1 MKIVK
6 KDLKHDILSVI
17 PETQDDLWILEKMI
31 NKGDIISGYTLRT
44 IKISQGDKEIKT
56 QRKRILVKLVA
67 EKIEFSGDELRING
81 NIIESSEGDHSHHTF
96 EIAVNRKVTI
106 ERDWKKYELEKL
118 EKSKTKLPKVLILA
132 LDDSEA
138 SFAILSQKLENL
150 TTIYG
155 KTGKSMGEQD
165 NSQYYNE
172 LVKYITEKEF
182 EFLIIAGPGFAKEN
196 LMNLIKKKESEL
208 IGKITV
214 GSVSYPGEAGIQ
226 EILRRGIIE
235 KIVEES
241 SIGEQSKLIEEFF
254 SLLSSGDKI
263 MYGLEETK
271 KAIEMGAVKTL
282 LISDNLVKEN
292 EELMKLTEN
301 YGGSVKIID
310 SHHESGKRFLSFGGI
325 AAFLRYDI

>member
-172 LVKYITEKEF
+172 LVKYI
-182 EFLIIAGPGFAKEN
+182 
-196 LMNLIKKKESEL
+196 
-208 IGKITV
+208 
-214 GSVSYPGEAGIQ
+214 
-226 EILRRGIIE
+226 
-235 KIVEES
+235 
-241 SIGEQSKLIEEFF
+241 
-254 SLLSSGDKI
+254 
-263 MYGLEETK
+263 
-271 KAIEMGAVKTL
+271 
-282 LISDNLVKEN
+282 
-292 EELMKLTEN
+292 
-301 YGGSVKIID
+301 
-310 SHHESGKRFLSFGGI
+310 
-325 AAFLRYDI
+325 